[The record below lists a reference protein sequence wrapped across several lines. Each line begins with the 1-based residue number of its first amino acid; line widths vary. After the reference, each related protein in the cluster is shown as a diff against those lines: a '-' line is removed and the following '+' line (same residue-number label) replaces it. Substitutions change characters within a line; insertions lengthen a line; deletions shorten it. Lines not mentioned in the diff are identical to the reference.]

1 MRRLLAAV
9 LVLMIAAAAAGSASA
24 LGFGLLDTPSPQPT
38 EQVTAFSFR
47 NGIGWNMSTEQVRSL
62 EETPM
67 TERTSS
73 SGEWSVM
80 LTNEKVAVSRFA
92 ANLIFMFR
100 QNQLRMITYEFSTEK
115 DSVISF
121 YYLIGALEYKY
132 GKSQDGEAQ
141 AVKNLMDRIDPNH
154 YQTDLIQQIHT
165 WTAKDGTGIYLYFF
179 NTDRFAILY
188 ACPELNKQGGEY
200 DVNGL

>member
-1 MRRLLAAV
+1 MRRILAAA
-9 LVLMIAAAAAGSASA
+9 LILMTVTTAAGSASA

-38 EQVTAFSFR
+38 EQVTSFTFR
-47 NGIGWNMSTEQVRSL
+47 NGIGWNMSTEQVRVL

-67 TERTSS
+67 TERTSTT
-73 SGEWSVM
+73 GEWSVM
-80 LTNEKVAVSRFA
+80 LTNEKVTVSRFA

-132 GKSQDGEAQ
+132 GKSKDGEPQ

-154 YQTDLIQQIHT
+154 YQTERIQQVHA
-165 WTAKDGTGIYLYFF
+165 WAAKDGTGIYLYFF

-188 ACPELNKQGGEY
+188 ACPELNTAGGEY

>member
-1 MRRLLAAV
+1 MRRILAAV
-9 LVLMIAAAAAGSASA
+9 LILVTVTAAAGSASA

-38 EQVTAFSFR
+38 EQVTSFTFR
-47 NGIGWNMSTEQVRSL
+47 NGIGWNMSTEQVRVL

-67 TERTSS
+67 TERTSTT
-73 SGEWSVM
+73 GEWSVM
-80 LTNEKVAVSRFA
+80 LTNEKVTVSRFA

-121 YYLIGALEYKY
+121 YYLIGALESKY
-132 GKSQDGEAQ
+132 GKSKDGEPQ

-154 YQTDLIQQIHT
+154 YQTDRIQQVHA
-165 WTAKDGTGIYLYFF
+165 WAAKDGTGIYLYFF

-188 ACPELNKQGGEY
+188 ACPELNTAGGEY

>member
-1 MRRLLAAV
+1 MRRILAAV
-9 LVLMIAAAAAGSASA
+9 LILVTVTAAAGSASA

-38 EQVTAFSFR
+38 EQIAAFTFR
-47 NGIGWNMSTEQVRSL
+47 NGIGWNMSTEQVRVL

-67 TERTSS
+67 TERTSTA
-73 SGEWSVM
+73 GEWSVM
-80 LTNEKVAVSRFA
+80 LTNEKVTVSRFA

-121 YYLIGALEYKY
+121 YYLIGALESKY
-132 GKSQDGEAQ
+132 GKSKDGEPQ

-154 YQTDLIQQIHT
+154 YQTDRIQQVHA
-165 WTAKDGTGIYLYFF
+165 WAAKDGTGIYLYFF

-188 ACPELNKQGGEY
+188 ACPELNTAGGEY

>member
-9 LVLMIAAAAAGSASA
+9 LILMMISAAGSASA
-24 LGFGLLDTPSPQPT
+24 MGFGLFGTPTPQPT
-38 EQVTAFSFR
+38 ETVSAFSFR
-47 NGIGWNMSTEQVRSL
+47 NGIGWNMSTEQVGSL
-62 EETPM
+62 EKTPM

-80 LTNEKVAVSRFA
+80 LTTEKVTVSRFSA
-92 ANLIFMFR
+92 DLVFMFR
-100 QNQLRMITYEFSTEK
+100 QNQLRMITYEFGTDK

-121 YYLIGALEYKY
+121 YYLIGALDYKY

-141 AVKNLMDRIDPNH
+141 TVKNLMDRIDPYH
-154 YQTDLIQQIHT
+154 YQTDRIQQIHT
-165 WTAKDGTGIYLYFF
+165 WTTGDGTGIYLYFF

-188 ACPELNKQGGEY
+188 ACPELNTPGGGEY

>member
-1 MRRLLAAV
+1 MRRILAAA
-9 LVLMIAAAAAGSASA
+9 LILMTVTTAAGSASA

-38 EQVTAFSFR
+38 EQVTSFTFR
-47 NGIGWNMSTEQVRSL
+47 NGIGWNMSTEQVRVL

-67 TERTSS
+67 TERTSTT
-73 SGEWSVM
+73 GEWSVM
-80 LTNEKVAVSRFA
+80 LTNEKVTVSRFS

-132 GKSQDGEAQ
+132 GKSKDGEPQ

-154 YQTDLIQQIHT
+154 YQTERIQQVHA
-165 WTAKDGTGIYLYFF
+165 WAAKDGTGIYLYFF

-188 ACPELNKQGGEY
+188 ACPELNTAGGEY